1 MESAPDR
8 SRSPRSRR
16 GPYAAG
22 LRRERELLDV
32 VLRIIARE
40 GVGAVSHRAVA
51 REAGASLGSTTYYF
65 ATKAEMIRRAFRLLA
80 ERQLAAIEAATRPLP
95 DGVEG
100 VEQAAALAVNVLFA
114 ELEVRGSGNPPE
126 VVAEFEL
133 ILEIAREPDYAPEY
147 REFQR
152 RLDALLQSAA
162 RRVGVRSTART
173 ARIVHAFMRGFQL
186 EQLSRPDRPRSRA
199 QVRADLVFLL
209 RALRSFES
217 DGRLRGA
224 ADAGDGR

>member
-1 MESAPDR
+1 MESAPARPR
-8 SRSPRSRR
+8 SRSHRPGR

-22 LRRERELLDV
+22 VRRERELLDV

-40 GVGAVSHRAVA
+40 GVTAVSHRAVA

-65 ATKAEMIRRAFRLLA
+65 ASKAEMIRRAFRLLA
-80 ERQLAAIEAATRPLP
+80 ERQLAAIEAATRALP
-95 DGVEG
+95 GGVAG
-100 VEQAAALAVNVLFA
+100 VEQAAALAVDVLFA
-114 ELEVRGSGNPPE
+114 ELRTARAGDPPA

-133 ILEIAREPDYAPEY
+133 ILEIAREPDFAPEY

-152 RLDALLQSAA
+152 RLDALLQAAA
-162 RRVGVRSTART
+162 RRVGVRSPART

-186 EQLSRPDRPRSRA
+186 EQLSRPDRPRTRR

-209 RALRSFES
+209 RALRALETN
-217 DGRLRGA
+217 G
-224 ADAGDGR
+224 